1 MRLAGFFEV
10 HAPESM
16 SRLVTFLLTVAAIVV
31 ALRCPG
37 EAATVGVLLGGSAA
51 GLGLRGKT
59 TVMPPPPARP
69 KHPDAELADDV
80 P

>member
-16 SRLVTFLLTVAAIVV
+16 SRLTTFLCVASAIAFAFVH
-31 ALRCPG
+31 PTG
-37 EAATVGVLLGGSAA
+37 WEMVGVLLGGGAS
-51 GLGLRGKT
+51 GLVLRGKAQPVSPT
-59 TVMPPPPARP
+59 A
-69 KHPDAELADDV
+69 HPDAELAPDA